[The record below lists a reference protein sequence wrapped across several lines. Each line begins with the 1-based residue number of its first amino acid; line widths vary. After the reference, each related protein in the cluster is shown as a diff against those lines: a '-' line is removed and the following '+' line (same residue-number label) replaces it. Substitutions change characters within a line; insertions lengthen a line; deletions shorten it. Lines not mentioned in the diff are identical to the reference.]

1 MARRFKH
8 TTEGIA
14 VDLDDAER
22 EALGAVLDQFRE
34 LLMMDNDPN
43 LTRLKP
49 PAHPDDPEA
58 NHQYREMV
66 GDELLRQRLEAVEI
80 VEAGIDGATLDND
93 AVQCWMQTLNGVRL
107 FLGDRLG
114 IEVDSFFT
122 ESTEEENELD
132 EGARMLYEWLGWL
145 LEQLVRAATVDLPE
159 VPDLPD

>member
-8 TTEGIA
+8 TRERII
-14 VDLDDAER
+14 VELDDDER

-34 LLMMDNDPN
+34 LLMMDSDPN
-43 LTRLKP
+43 LGRLKP
-49 PAHPDDPEA
+49 PAYPDDPEA
-58 NHQYREMV
+58 NRHYREMV

-80 VEAGIDGATLDND
+80 VEAGIAGATLDNE

-114 IEVDSFFT
+114 IEEDSFPT
-122 ESTEEENELD
+122 GSTEEDIDLD
-132 EGARMLYEWLGWL
+132 KGARMLYEWLGWL
-145 LEQLVRAATVDLPE
+145 LEQLIRAATKDLPE